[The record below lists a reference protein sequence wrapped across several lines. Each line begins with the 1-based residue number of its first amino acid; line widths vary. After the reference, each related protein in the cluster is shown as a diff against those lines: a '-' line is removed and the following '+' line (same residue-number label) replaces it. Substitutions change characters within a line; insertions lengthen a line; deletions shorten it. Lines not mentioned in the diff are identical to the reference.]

1 MTAVGDH
8 SGLSGHKS
16 RSQAR
21 APGGVPCGVVGFF
34 FGTILLGD
42 SSFCILGLG
51 AEQAASSLLS
61 CLLLITLVISF
72 STGTDLAERTGL
84 SIVASGA
91 SEGGTRWKYVR
102 EVVPLCNVHDFCS
115 LKVPEGPRTR
125 FCSLKASPPR
135 AALLQS

>member
-8 SGLSGHKS
+8 SELSGHKS

-21 APGGVPCGVVGFF
+21 APGGVPRGVGGFF

-91 SEGGTRWKYVR
+91 SEGRDAM
-102 EVVPLCNVHDFCS
+102 EVCKGKL
-115 LKVPEGPRTR
+115 
-125 FCSLKASPPR
+125 SPCVTFTTS
-135 AALLQS
+135 AALRCLKGPGPASAVLRPLRP

>member
-1 MTAVGDH
+1 MTGVGDH
-8 SGLSGHKS
+8 SELSGHKS

-21 APGGVPCGVVGFF
+21 APGGVPRGVGGFF

-42 SSFCILGLG
+42 SFS
-51 AEQAASSLLS
+51 ASWAWAASKQAPPLLS

-91 SEGGTRWKYVR
+91 SEGGTRWKYVKGS
-102 EVVPLCNVHDFCS
+102 C
-115 LKVPEGPRTR
+115 
-125 FCSLKASPPR
+125 PPV
-135 AALLQS
+135 

>member
-1 MTAVGDH
+1 MTGVGDH

-16 RSQAR
+16 RSQAG
-21 APGGVPCGVVGFF
+21 APGGVPCGVGDFS

-42 SSFCILGLG
+42 SFCILGLG
-51 AEQAASSLLS
+51 GEQAASSLLS

-91 SEGGTRWKYVR
+91 SEGRDAMEVCW
-102 EVVPLCNVHDFCS
+102 EVVTFTTS
-115 LKVPEGPRTR
+115 
-125 FCSLKASPPR
+125 
-135 AALLQS
+135 AALRCLKGPGPASAVLRPLHR

>member
-1 MTAVGDH
+1 MTGVGDH

-21 APGGVPCGVVGFF
+21 APGGVPRGVGGFF

-42 SSFCILGLG
+42 SFCILGLG
-51 AEQAASSLLS
+51 GEQAASSLLS

-91 SEGGTRWKYVR
+91 SEGRDAM
-102 EVVPLCNVHDFCS
+102 EVC
-115 LKVPEGPRTR
+115 K
-125 FCSLKASPPR
+125 
-135 AALLQS
+135 Q